1 MRTVGAARPYCEKLS
16 PGQFPFNK
24 EAETERRN
32 YGPKEMLHRLAGTP
46 SGKNYFYGMK
56 KQKPRKVLENVV
68 ITDMSSEGM
77 GIARLEGKVIFT
89 EKAVPGD
96 VVDVEVH
103 KSKKSFSEGVIA
115 ELKTP
120 SPLRIPAPCQHF
132 GVCGGCKW
140 QHIGYAEQL
149 KFKKKIVQDAF
160 ERIGKINYVGA
171 PEVLGCEN
179 TFFYRNKLE
188 FAFTDRRWLTLEEIN
203 SGQDFGDRNAL
214 GFHVP
219 GSFSGVIDIKKCW
232 LQGDP
237 SNAIRLTVKQ
247 FALDNGYTFF
257 NLKAQNG
264 LLRNLMVRTTSLGE
278 ILVLVSFF
286 ENDTEKIEALLNHLH
301 GQFPQITS
309 LQYVVNSKRNDT
321 IYDQELLVFKGRDH
335 IIEQLGNYK
344 YKIGAKSF
352 FQTNSQQA
360 KNLYDITKEF
370 AGLKPTDVVY
380 DLYTG
385 VGSIAIYVSADCKSV
400 TGIEQIEAAIVDAK
414 ENARLNNITN
424 CTFYAGDVR
433 MVLKPEFIAAN
444 GRPDVVITDPPRAG
458 MHEDVVKTLLQLAA
472 PKIVYV
478 SCNAATQARDLQ
490 LLSEKYE
497 VTRVQPVDMF
507 PHTTHIENVALLE
520 LKKAE

>member
-1 MRTVGAARPYCEKLS
+1 MGKPK
-16 PGQFPFNK
+16 K
-24 EAETERRN
+24 E
-32 YGPKEMLHRLAGTP
+32 
-46 SGKNYFYGMK
+46 
-56 KQKPRKVLENVV
+56 RKIIHDVA

-77 GIARLEGKVIFT
+77 GIGRIEGKVVFAT
-89 EKAVPGD
+89 RAVPGD

-103 KSKKSFSEGVIA
+103 KSKKSWAEGEIVA
-115 ELKTP
+115 LKTP
-120 SPLRIPAPCQHF
+120 SDLRIPAPCQHF

-140 QHIGYAEQL
+140 QHIGYDEQL
-149 KFKKKIVQDAF
+149 KFKKKIVTDAF
-160 ERIGKINYVGA
+160 ERIGKIDF
-171 PEVLGCEN
+171 PEMPDVLGCTEN
-179 TFFYRNKLE
+179 FFYRNKLE
-188 FAFTDRRWLTLEEIN
+188 FAFTDRRWLTVEEIN
-203 SGQDFGDRNAL
+203 SGADFGHRNAL

-219 GSFSGVIDIKKCW
+219 GSFSGVIDIQKCW

-237 SNAIRLTVKQ
+237 SNAIRLAVKQ

-257 NLKAQNG
+257 NLKDQNG
-264 LLRNLMVRTTSLGE
+264 LLRNLMVRTTSIGE
-278 ILVLVSFF
+278 LLVLVSFY
-286 ENDTEKIEALLNHLH
+286 EDDKEKREALLNHIYEL
-301 GQFPQITS
+301 FPQITS

-321 IYDQELLVFKGRDH
+321 IYDQELQVYKGRDY
-335 IIEQLGNYK
+335 IIEQLGQYK

-352 FQTNSQQA
+352 FQTNSTQA

-385 VGSIAIYVSADCKSV
+385 VGSIAIYVSGDCKSV

-414 ENARLNNITN
+414 ENAKLNEVTN

-433 MVLKPEFIAAN
+433 MVLKDEFIAAN
-444 GRPDVVITDPPRAG
+444 GKPDVVITDPPRAG

-490 LLSEKYE
+490 LLSEKYN

-520 LKKAE
+520 LR